1 MIVSMKGST
10 QAMQNIVSFSVLQTD
25 TEIRDRSTNISY
37 PLICTNGTFC
47 ENNWQQKTVNYFR
60 KVFSQKTLSARIRR

>member
-10 QAMQNIVSFSVLQTD
+10 QAIQNIVSFSVLQTD
-25 TEIRDRSTNISY
+25 TEIRDRSTNTSY
-37 PLICTNGTFC
+37 PLTCTNGTC
-47 ENNWQQKTVNYFR
+47 ENNWQLKTDNYFR